1 MEIELVKVDVGQGN
15 GDQVLLSDMLL
26 LLLLFFFLYEA
37 SHECKGL
44 GHALLGSFIIGK
56 LIINE
61 LNITITVLNCEPIKT
76 KHKKAKVEPRLSL
89 SGPLL
94 PEVIPISEA

>member
-1 MEIELVKVDVGQGN
+1 MEIRYCCLTCCCCCCCC
-15 GDQVLLSDMLL
+15 
-26 LLLLFFFLYEA
+26 FLYEA

-61 LNITITVLNCEPIKT
+61 LNITITVLNCGRIKT